1 MIVMRSFC
9 LVGRRGRMK
18 IVMNDKKVE
27 PGWSVMSEIG
37 RDVEDSMM
45 KFGCMEIWILLDRL
59 I

>member
-1 MIVMRSFC
+1 
-9 LVGRRGRMK
+9 MK

-45 KFGCMEIWILLDRL
+45 KFGCMEIWMLLDGL
-59 I
+59 V